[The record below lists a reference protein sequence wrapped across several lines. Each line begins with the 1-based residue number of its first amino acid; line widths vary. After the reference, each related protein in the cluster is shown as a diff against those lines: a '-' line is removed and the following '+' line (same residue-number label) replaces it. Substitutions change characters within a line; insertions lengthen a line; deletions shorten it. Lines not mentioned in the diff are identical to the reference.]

1 VDLPRPTMTIYYF
14 DRLGKPIV
22 RFFGALHHSVLAQQV
37 SKGTEILRDKPN
49 PVQNLSV
56 RRTAEP

>member
-1 VDLPRPTMTIYYF
+1 MTIYYF